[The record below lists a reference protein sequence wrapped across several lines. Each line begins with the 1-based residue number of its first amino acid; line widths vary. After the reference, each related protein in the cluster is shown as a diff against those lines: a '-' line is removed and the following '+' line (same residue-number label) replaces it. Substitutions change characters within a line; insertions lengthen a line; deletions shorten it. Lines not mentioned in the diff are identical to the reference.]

1 MLVIPPEP
9 MSKVYDSFNTCQP
22 KYWISSSDTNNY
34 VSVTSASTGVS
45 KTCCV
50 SKNASA
56 LEQQST
62 LQGCCSKYFSS
73 ETSLS
78 ATNTCYNSNPN
89 STVSITTPIITSPSK

>member
-1 MLVIPPEP
+1 MLVPAPEP
-9 MSKVYDSFNTCQP
+9 MSKVYDSYSTCQP

-56 LEQQST
+56 LEQQNT
-62 LQGCCSKYFSS
+62 LQRCCSTYFSS

-78 ATNTCYNSNPN
+78 ATNTCYNPNP
-89 STVSITTPIITSPSK
+89 TTAK